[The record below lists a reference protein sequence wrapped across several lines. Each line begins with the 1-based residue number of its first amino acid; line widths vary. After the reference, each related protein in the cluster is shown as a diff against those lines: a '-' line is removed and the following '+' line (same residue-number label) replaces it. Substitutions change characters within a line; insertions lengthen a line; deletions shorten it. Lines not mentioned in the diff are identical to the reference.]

1 MSTVMTVRSLIQA
14 AITLAGSEA
23 KLGEACGVSQSAI
36 WKAKKAGR
44 VSGELAVRIDRAT
57 GGAVPKHRLR
67 PDLWEQPAAGGS
79 ATAGTL
85 GHGVAA

>member
-1 MSTVMTVRSLIQA
+1 MTVRSLIQA

-44 VSGELAVRIDRAT
+44 VSGELAVRIHRAT
-57 GGAVPKHRLR
+57 DGAVPKHRLR
-67 PDLWEQPAAGGS
+67 PDLWEQPATGNS
-79 ATAGTL
+79 ATLGTH